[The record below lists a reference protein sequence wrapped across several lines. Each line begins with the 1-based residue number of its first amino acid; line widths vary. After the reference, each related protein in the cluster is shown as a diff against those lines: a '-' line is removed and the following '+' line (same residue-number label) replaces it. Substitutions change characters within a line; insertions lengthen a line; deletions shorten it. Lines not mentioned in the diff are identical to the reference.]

1 MSRSRQVI
9 SQRWTVRSYTGKLF
23 ALNRTMLPYHEN
35 LLVRALPPESAG
47 RLADLFVTIEAPS
60 RMELYEPGDTVTRVY
75 FPLDSVISM
84 TAPIDATQG
93 EVATVGQEG
102 MIGLPTLFGTDM
114 ANMRFFVQIGGRIA
128 VAPADRFTE
137 LLRTDEAVRNMMLRY
152 AHAMFTQIGQS
163 VVCNQRHSLRQRCAR
178 WLLMTHDRVPGDQ
191 FHLTHEF
198 LAVML
203 GVRRAGV
210 TVAAGNLQ
218 KAGLIRYRRGEIT
231 IVNREGLE
239 KVSCNCYRLVTNVYD
254 RLVGQSVSKDS
265 AT

>member
-1 MSRSRQVI
+1 M
-9 SQRWTVRSYTGKLF
+9 GKLF
-23 ALNRTMLPYHEN
+23 ALERTMLTYDEN
-35 LLVRALPPESAG
+35 LLFRSLPPESAG
-47 RLADLFVTIEAPS
+47 HLAEHLKILDAPS
-60 RMELYEPGDTVTRVY
+60 RTELYERGDRVDRVY

-84 TAPIDATQG
+84 TAPTGVSQG

-102 MIGLPTLFGTDM
+102 MIGLATLFGTGM

-128 VAPADRFTE
+128 VAPAARFTE
-137 LLRTDEAVRNMMLRY
+137 LLKTDEALRTVMLRY
-152 AHAMFTQIGQS
+152 THAILTQIGQS

-178 WLLMTHDRVPGDQ
+178 WLLMTHDRVPGNQ

-231 IVNREGLE
+231 ILDRAGLE
-239 KVSCNCYRLVTNVYD
+239 QVSCTCYRLVADVYE
-254 RLVGQSVSKDS
+254 RLICEPLYAGNGH
-265 AT
+265 

>member
-1 MSRSRQVI
+1 MP
-9 SQRWTVRSYTGKLF
+9 TF
-23 ALNRTMLPYHEN
+23 DEN
-35 LLVRALPPESAG
+35 LLFRALPPESAR
-47 RLADLFVTIEAPS
+47 RLAEHLVTIDAPS
-60 RMELYEPGDTVTRVY
+60 KAELYEPGDTVDRVY

-84 TAPIDATQG
+84 TAPLGTTQG
-93 EVATVGQEG
+93 EVATIGQEG
-102 MIGLPTLFGTDM
+102 MIGLPALFGTDL

-128 VAPADRFTE
+128 VAPADRFIE
-137 LLRTDEAVRNMMLRY
+137 LLREDDAIRTVMLRY
-152 AHAMFTQIGQS
+152 AHAMFTQIGQA

-231 IVNREGLE
+231 ILNRAGLE
-239 KVSCNCYRLVTNVYD
+239 EVSCECYRVVASAYD
-254 RLVGQSVSKDS
+254 RLVGQAICKD
-265 AT
+265 

>member
-1 MSRSRQVI
+1 MAI
-9 SQRWTVRSYTGKLF
+9 YD
-23 ALNRTMLPYHEN
+23 EN
-35 LLVRALPPESAG
+35 LLLRSLPAGSAS
-47 RLADLFVTIEAPS
+47 RLADQLVTIETPS
-60 RMELYEPGDTVTRVY
+60 RTELYEPGDTITRVY

-84 TAPIDATQG
+84 TAPVSGNWG

-102 MIGLPTLFGTDM
+102 MVGLPTLFGTHM

-128 VAPADRFTE
+128 VAPAHRFIDM
-137 LLRTDEAVRNMMLRY
+137 LRTDDALRKVMLRY

-191 FHLTHEF
+191 FHLTHEH

-231 IVNREGLE
+231 IIDRAGLE
-239 KVSCNCYRLVTNVYD
+239 QVSCECYHVVADVYD
-254 RLVGQSVSKDS
+254 RLVGQVVEKS
-265 AT
+265 ATA

>member
-1 MSRSRQVI
+1 MA
-9 SQRWTVRSYTGKLF
+9 TYD
-23 ALNRTMLPYHEN
+23 EN
-35 LLVRALPPESAG
+35 LLIRALPPESVD
-47 RLADLFVTIEAPS
+47 RLSQYLVVVEAPS
-60 RMELYEPGDTVTRVY
+60 HAELYEAGDAVTRVY

-84 TAPIDATQG
+84 TASIGTAQG
-93 EVATVGQEG
+93 EVATVGHEG
-102 MIGLPTLFGTDM
+102 MIGLPTLFGTTY

-128 VAPADRFTE
+128 VAPADSFAELIESDPPLRAA
-137 LLRTDEAVRNMMLRY
+137 LLRYT
-152 AHAMFTQIGQS
+152 HAMFTQIGQS

-191 FHLTHEF
+191 FHLTHEA

-231 IVNREGLE
+231 ILDRPGLE
-239 KVSCNCYRLVTNVYD
+239 DVSCECYRIVANVYD
-254 RLVGQSVSKDS
+254 RLLGNGLSKD
-265 AT
+265 AAA

>member
-1 MSRSRQVI
+1 MA
-9 SQRWTVRSYTGKLF
+9 TYD
-23 ALNRTMLPYHEN
+23 EN
-35 LLVRALPPESAG
+35 LLLRALPPDSAG
-47 RLADLFVTIEAPS
+47 RLAEHLITMDAPS
-60 RMELYEPGDTVTRVY
+60 RTELYEPGDTVNRVY

-84 TAPIDATQG
+84 TAPVGATQG

-102 MIGLPTLFGTDM
+102 MVGLPTVFGTDM

-128 VAPADRFTE
+128 VAPADEFTD
-137 LLRTDEAVRNMMLRY
+137 LLRTDDALRTIMLRY

-163 VVCNQRHSLRQRCAR
+163 VVCNQRHSLKQRCAR

-191 FHLTHEF
+191 FHLTHEY

-218 KAGLIRYRRGEIT
+218 KAGLIKYRRGEIT
-231 IVNREGLE
+231 ILNRDGLE
-239 KVSCNCYRLVTNVYD
+239 SVSCECYRLVADVYD
-254 RLVGQSVSKDS
+254 RLVGQSICKD
-265 AT
+265 

>member
-1 MSRSRQVI
+1 MATYDQ
-9 SQRWTVRSYTGKLF
+9 
-23 ALNRTMLPYHEN
+23 N
-35 LLVRALPPESAG
+35 LLLRALPPESAV
-47 RLADLFVTIEAPS
+47 RLAEDLVIVDAPS
-60 RMELYEPGDTVTRVY
+60 RTELYQPGDTVNRVY

-84 TAPIDATQG
+84 TARVGATQG

-102 MIGLPTLFGTDM
+102 MIGLPTVFGTNVV
-114 ANMRFFVQIGGRIA
+114 NMRFFVQIGGRIA
-128 VAPADRFTE
+128 VAHADRFTE
-137 LLRTDEAVRNMMLRY
+137 LLRSDDALRTVMLRY

-191 FHLTHEF
+191 FRLTHEF

-231 IVNREGLE
+231 IVNRAGLE
-239 KVSCNCYRLVTNVYD
+239 SVSCECYRLVADVYD
-254 RLVGQSVSKDS
+254 RLVGQRICKDCEP
-265 AT
+265 

>member
-1 MSRSRQVI
+1 MD
-9 SQRWTVRSYTGKLF
+9 TYD
-23 ALNRTMLPYHEN
+23 EN
-35 LLVRALPPESAG
+35 LLLRALPPESAN
-47 RLADLFVTIEAPS
+47 RLAEDLVIINTPS
-60 RMELYEPGDTVTRVY
+60 RAELYGPGDMVNRIY

-84 TAPIDATQG
+84 TAPVGATQG
-93 EVATVGQEG
+93 EVATVGHEG
-102 MIGLPTLFGTDM
+102 MIGLPTVFGTDM
-114 ANMRFFVQIGGRIA
+114 ANMRFFVQIGGRTA
-128 VAPADRFTE
+128 VMTAERLSALLSADE
-137 LLRTDEAVRNMMLRY
+137 ALRTIMLRY

-191 FHLTHEF
+191 FHLTHEA

-231 IVNREGLE
+231 IVDRAGLE
-239 KVSCNCYRLVTNVYD
+239 QVSCECYRLVADVYD
-254 RLVGQSVSKDS
+254 RLVGEAISKEYV
-265 AT
+265 A

>member
-1 MSRSRQVI
+1 MTVDRCNSIHLQPI
-9 SQRWTVRSYTGKLF
+9 SFPKGKLF
-23 ALNRTMLPYHEN
+23 ALYRTMANYDEN
-35 LLVRALPPESAG
+35 LLFRALPPDSAA
-47 RLADLFVTIEAPS
+47 RLAEHFITIDAPS
-60 RMELYEPGDTVTRVY
+60 RAQLYEPGDTVNRVY

-84 TAPIDATQG
+84 TAPVGTTQG

-102 MIGLPTLFGTDM
+102 MVGLPTVFGTDM

-128 VAPADRFTE
+128 VAPADQFAD
-137 LLRTDEAVRNMMLRY
+137 LLRADDAIRAVMLRY

-218 KAGLIRYRRGEIT
+218 KAGLIKYRRGEIT
-231 IVNREGLE
+231 ILDRAGLE
-239 KVSCNCYRLVTNVYD
+239 KVSCECYRLVAEVYE
-254 RLVGQSVSKDS
+254 RLVGHTVSKD
-265 AT
+265 

>member
-1 MSRSRQVI
+1 M
-9 SQRWTVRSYTGKLF
+9 
-23 ALNRTMLPYHEN
+23 LNYDEN
-35 LLVRALPPESAG
+35 LLLRALPPESAR
-47 RLADLFVTIEAPS
+47 RLFDELATIDTPS
-60 RMELYEPGDTVTRVY
+60 RTELYEPGDTVNRVY

-84 TAPIDATQG
+84 TAPVSATWG

-102 MIGLPTLFGTDM
+102 MIGLPALFGTDM

-128 VAPADRFTE
+128 VAPAHRFIE
-137 LLRTDEAVRNMMLRY
+137 LLKSDEALRTVMLRY

-191 FHLTHEF
+191 FHLTHEY

-231 IVNREGLE
+231 ITNRAGLE
-239 KVSCNCYRLVTNVYD
+239 EVSCECYRLVANVYD
-254 RLVGQSVSKDS
+254 RLVGQAVSKNHQQS
-265 AT
+265 RA

>member
-1 MSRSRQVI
+1 MA
-9 SQRWTVRSYTGKLF
+9 TYD
-23 ALNRTMLPYHEN
+23 EN
-35 LLVRALPPESAG
+35 LLLRALPPETG
-47 RLADLFVTIEAPS
+47 RRLAEHLVTIDTPS
-60 RMELYEPGDTVTRVY
+60 RTELYEPGDTVNRVY

-84 TAPIDATQG
+84 TAPVSGAWG

-102 MIGLPTLFGTDM
+102 MVGLPTLFGTDM

-128 VAPADRFTE
+128 VAPAHTFIE
-137 LLRTDEAVRNMMLRY
+137 LLKADDALRVIMLRY

-191 FHLTHEF
+191 FHLTHEY

-218 KAGLIRYRRGEIT
+218 KAGLIRYRRGEIV
-231 IVNREGLE
+231 IVNRAGLE
-239 KVSCNCYRLVTNVYD
+239 AVSCECYRLVANVYD
-254 RLVGQSVSKDS
+254 RLVGQVVEKSMS
-265 AT
+265 A

>member
-1 MSRSRQVI
+1 MSN
-9 SQRWTVRSYTGKLF
+9 YD
-23 ALNRTMLPYHEN
+23 EN
-35 LLVRALPPESAG
+35 LLLRALPPESAR
-47 RLADLFVTIEAPS
+47 RLFGELATIDAPS
-60 RMELYEPGDTVTRVY
+60 RTELYEPGDTVNRVY

-84 TAPIDATQG
+84 TAPVSATWG

-102 MIGLPTLFGTDM
+102 MVGLATLFGTSM
-114 ANMRFFVQIGGRIA
+114 TNMRFFVQIGGRIA
-128 VAPADRFTE
+128 VAPAHRFIEQLKTDDA
-137 LLRTDEAVRNMMLRY
+137 LRTVMLRY

-191 FHLTHEF
+191 FHLTHEY

-218 KAGLIRYRRGEIT
+218 KEGLIRYRRGEILIT
-231 IVNREGLE
+231 NRAGLE
-239 KVSCNCYRLVTNVYD
+239 EVSCECYRLVANVYD
-254 RLVGQSVSKDS
+254 RLVGHIPDKHSQQPG
-265 AT
+265 A

>member
-1 MSRSRQVI
+1 ME
-9 SQRWTVRSYTGKLF
+9 T
-23 ALNRTMLPYHEN
+23 YHEN
-35 LLVRALPPESAG
+35 LLLRALPAESAD
-47 RLADLFVTIEAPS
+47 RLGQHLVVTDAPS
-60 RMELYEPGDTVTRVY
+60 RTELYEPGDTVNQVY

-84 TAPIDATQG
+84 TAPLGHTQG

-102 MIGLPTLFGTDM
+102 MVGLPTVFGTHL
-114 ANMRFFVQIGGRIA
+114 ANMRFFVQIGGRMA
-128 VAPADRFTE
+128 VAPASAFGD
-137 LLRTDEAVRNMMLRY
+137 LLRDDDALRTMMLRY

-231 IVNREGLE
+231 ILDRAGLE
-239 KVSCNCYRLVTNVYD
+239 KVSCECYRLVADVYT
-254 RLVGQSVSKDS
+254 RLVGQELRKS
-265 AT
+265 

>member
-1 MSRSRQVI
+1 MASFD
-9 SQRWTVRSYTGKLF
+9 K
-23 ALNRTMLPYHEN
+23 N
-35 LLVRALPPESAG
+35 LLLRALPPDSG
-47 RLADLFVTIEAPS
+47 RRLFEQLEVIDAPA
-60 RMELYEPGDTVTRVY
+60 RTELYDPGDPVTRVY
-75 FPLDSVISM
+75 FPLDSVVSM
-84 TAPIDATQG
+84 SAPVGTAWG

-102 MIGLPTLFGTDM
+102 MIGLPALFGTDM

-128 VAPADRFTE
+128 VARADAFADLLNGDRS
-137 LLRTDEAVRNMMLRY
+137 LRTVMLRY

-218 KAGLIRYRRGEIT
+218 RAGLISYRRGEIT
-231 IVNREGLE
+231 IVNRAGLE
-239 KVSCNCYRLVTNVYD
+239 QVSCECYRLVADVYD
-254 RLVGQSVSKDS
+254 RLMGQTIDKEPAVRN
-265 AT
+265 AAVA

>member
-1 MSRSRQVI
+1 MA
-9 SQRWTVRSYTGKLF
+9 TYD
-23 ALNRTMLPYHEN
+23 EN
-35 LLVRALPPESAG
+35 LLLRALPPESA
-47 RLADLFVTIEAPS
+47 RNLAEHLITIDVPS
-60 RMELYEPGDTVTRVY
+60 RTELYEPGDTVNRVY

-84 TAPIDATQG
+84 TAPVGATQG

-102 MIGLPTLFGTDM
+102 MVGLPTVFGTDLV
-114 ANMRFFVQIGGRIA
+114 NMRFFVQIGGRIA
-128 VAPADRFTE
+128 VVPADAFTG
-137 LLRTDEAVRNMMLRY
+137 LLRTDDALRTVMLRY

-198 LAVML
+198 LAIML

-231 IVNREGLE
+231 ILNRAGLE
-239 KVSCNCYRLVTNVYD
+239 SVSCECYRLVADAYD
-254 RLVGQSVSKDS
+254 RLVGHAICKD
-265 AT
+265 

>member
-1 MSRSRQVI
+1 MAN
-9 SQRWTVRSYTGKLF
+9 F
-23 ALNRTMLPYHEN
+23 EEN
-35 LLVRALPPESAG
+35 LLLRALPGESAR
-47 RLADLFVTIEAPS
+47 RLFGQLAIIDAPS
-60 RMELYEPGDTVTRVY
+60 RTELYEPGDNVTRVY

-84 TAPIDATQG
+84 SAPVSGTWG

-102 MIGLPTLFGTDM
+102 MIGLPALFGTDM
-114 ANMRFFVQIGGRIA
+114 ANMRFLVQIGGRVA
-128 VAPADRFTE
+128 VAPADCFIE
-137 LLRTDEAVRNMMLRY
+137 LLNTDDQLRTVMLRY

-191 FHLTHEF
+191 FHLTHEY

-231 IVNREGLE
+231 IVNRAGLE
-239 KVSCNCYRLVTNVYD
+239 EVSCECYRLVADVYD
-254 RLVGQSVSKDS
+254 RLMGQTIDKEPLRRRV
-265 AT
+265 AAG

>member
-1 MSRSRQVI
+1 MS
-9 SQRWTVRSYTGKLF
+9 TYD
-23 ALNRTMLPYHEN
+23 EN
-35 LLVRALPPESAG
+35 LLLRALPPDSAR
-47 RLADLFVTIEAPS
+47 RLEAELDMIDAPS
-60 RMELYEPGDTVTRVY
+60 RTELYEPGDTVNRVY
-75 FPLDSVISM
+75 FPLDSVVSM
-84 TAPIDATQG
+84 TAPVSSSWG

-102 MIGLPTLFGTDM
+102 MIGLPALFGTDM

-128 VAPADRFTE
+128 VAPAERFIE
-137 LLRTDEAVRNMMLRY
+137 LLKSDEALRTMMLRY

-191 FHLTHEF
+191 FHLTHEY

-218 KAGLIRYRRGEIT
+218 KAGLIRYRRGEIVIT
-231 IVNREGLE
+231 NRAGLE
-239 KVSCNCYRLVTNVYD
+239 GVSCECYRLVADVYD
-254 RLVGQSVSKDS
+254 RLIGNGFGKG
-265 AT
+265 

>member
-1 MSRSRQVI
+1 MD
-9 SQRWTVRSYTGKLF
+9 TYD
-23 ALNRTMLPYHEN
+23 EN
-35 LLVRALPPESAG
+35 LLLRALPPESAN
-47 RLADLFVTIEAPS
+47 RLAEDLVIIDTPS
-60 RMELYEPGDTVTRVY
+60 RAELYGPGDMVNRIY

-84 TAPIDATQG
+84 TAPVGATQG
-93 EVATVGQEG
+93 EVATVGHEG
-102 MIGLPTLFGTDM
+102 MIGLPTVFGTEM
-114 ANMRFFVQIGGRIA
+114 ANMRFFVQIGGRTA
-128 VAPADRFTE
+128 VMTAERLSE
-137 LLRTDEAVRNMMLRY
+137 LLNADEALRTIMLRY

-191 FHLTHEF
+191 FHLTHEA

-231 IVNREGLE
+231 IVDRTGLE
-239 KVSCNCYRLVTNVYD
+239 QVSCECYRLVADVYD
-254 RLVGQSVSKDS
+254 RLVGEQTSKDYV
-265 AT
+265 A

>member
-1 MSRSRQVI
+1 MGH
-9 SQRWTVRSYTGKLF
+9 YD
-23 ALNRTMLPYHEN
+23 EN
-35 LLVRALPPESAG
+35 LLLRALPPESAAK
-47 RLADLFVTIEAPS
+47 LAGHLSVIDAASKV
-60 RMELYEPGDTVTRVY
+60 ELYEPGEIVSRVY

-84 TAPIDATQG
+84 TAPLGTTQG

-102 MIGLPTLFGTDM
+102 MIGLPTIFETDM

-128 VAPADRFTE
+128 TAPADQFAI
-137 LLRTDEAVRNMMLRY
+137 LLKSDDILRTIMLRY
-152 AHAMFTQIGQS
+152 AHAIFSQIGQS

-191 FHLTHEF
+191 FHLTHES

-218 KAGLIRYRRGEIT
+218 KAGLIKYRRGEIT
-231 IVNREGLE
+231 ILNRTGLE
-239 KVSCNCYRLVTNVYD
+239 SVSCECYRLVSDVYD
-254 RLVGQSVSKDS
+254 RLIGQTIVKSSH
-265 AT
+265 AA

>member
-1 MSRSRQVI
+1 MA
-9 SQRWTVRSYTGKLF
+9 TYD
-23 ALNRTMLPYHEN
+23 EN
-35 LLVRALPPESAG
+35 LLLRALPPETAR
-47 RLADLFVTIEAPS
+47 RLAEHLVTIDTPS
-60 RMELYEPGDTVTRVY
+60 RTELYEPGDTVNRVY

-84 TAPIDATQG
+84 TAPVSGAWG

-102 MIGLPTLFGTDM
+102 MVGLPTLFGTDM

-128 VAPADRFTE
+128 VAPAHTFIE
-137 LLRTDEAVRNMMLRY
+137 LLKSDDALRVIMLRY

-191 FHLTHEF
+191 FHLTHEY

-218 KAGLIRYRRGEIT
+218 KAGLIRYRRGEIV
-231 IVNREGLE
+231 IVNRPGLE
-239 KVSCNCYRLVTNVYD
+239 AVSCECYRLVANVYD
-254 RLVGQSVSKDS
+254 RLVGQVVEKSMS
-265 AT
+265 A

>member
-1 MSRSRQVI
+1 MD
-9 SQRWTVRSYTGKLF
+9 TYD
-23 ALNRTMLPYHEN
+23 EN
-35 LLVRALPPESAG
+35 LLLRALPPESAN
-47 RLADLFVTIEAPS
+47 RLAEDLVIINTPS
-60 RMELYEPGDTVTRVY
+60 RAELYGPGDMVNRIY

-84 TAPIDATQG
+84 TAPVGATQG
-93 EVATVGQEG
+93 EVATVGHEG
-102 MIGLPTLFGTDM
+102 MIGLPTVFGTEM
-114 ANMRFFVQIGGRIA
+114 TNMRFFVQIGGRTA
-128 VAPADRFTE
+128 VMTAERLTEILSADE
-137 LLRTDEAVRNMMLRY
+137 ALRTIMLRY

-191 FHLTHEF
+191 FHLTHEA

-231 IVNREGLE
+231 IVDRTGLE
-239 KVSCNCYRLVTNVYD
+239 QVSCECYRLVADAYD
-254 RLVGQSVSKDS
+254 RLVGEPTSKDYV
-265 AT
+265 A

>member
-1 MSRSRQVI
+1 ME
-9 SQRWTVRSYTGKLF
+9 T
-23 ALNRTMLPYHEN
+23 YHEN
-35 LLVRALPPESAG
+35 LLLRALPAESAN
-47 RLADLFVTIEAPS
+47 RLAGHLVVTDAPS
-60 RMELYEPGDTVTRVY
+60 RTELYERGDTVNQVY

-84 TAPIDATQG
+84 TAPLGATQG

-102 MIGLPTLFGTDM
+102 MVGLPTVFGTHL

-128 VAPADRFTE
+128 VAPADTFGD
-137 LLRTDEAVRNMMLRY
+137 LLREDDALRTMMLRY

-231 IVNREGLE
+231 ILDRSGLE
-239 KVSCNCYRLVTNVYD
+239 KVSCECYRLVADVYT
-254 RLVGQSVSKDS
+254 RLVGHELSKS
-265 AT
+265 

>member
-1 MSRSRQVI
+1 MPS
-9 SQRWTVRSYTGKLF
+9 F
-23 ALNRTMLPYHEN
+23 DEN
-35 LLVRALPPESAG
+35 LLLRALPPESAS
-47 RLADLFVTIEAPS
+47 RLSDHLVTIDTPS
-60 RMELYEPGDTVTRVY
+60 RTELYEPGDSVTRVY

-84 TAPIDATQG
+84 TAPVSGAWG

-102 MIGLPTLFGTDM
+102 MIGLPALFGTDM

-128 VAPADRFTE
+128 VAPAHKFIALLNSDDA
-137 LLRTDEAVRNMMLRY
+137 LRTVMLRY

-191 FHLTHEF
+191 FHLTHEY

-231 IVNREGLE
+231 IVNRAGLE
-239 KVSCNCYRLVTNVYD
+239 EVSCECYRVVANVYD
-254 RLVGQSVSKDS
+254 RLIGQVVDKTS
-265 AT
+265 AA